1 MILPLGLTAAR
12 SLLGRPFVMNR
23 ERGNWVSFM
32 GVPMMPTYHPAYL
45 LRNLSAKRHVW
56 EDVQKIMKLMGLEV
70 KSHD

>member
-1 MILPLGLTAAR
+1 
-12 SLLGRPFVMNR
+12 MNR